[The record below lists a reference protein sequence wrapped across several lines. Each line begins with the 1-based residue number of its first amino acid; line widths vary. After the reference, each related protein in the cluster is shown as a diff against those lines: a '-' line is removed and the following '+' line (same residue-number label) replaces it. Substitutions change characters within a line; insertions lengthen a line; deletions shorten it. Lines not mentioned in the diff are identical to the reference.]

1 MKLQREKSKI
11 KSRINYGYY
20 AEVLLNVFMYS
31 FILYISIKLW
41 IWFIKLIIKMMTTI

>member
-1 MKLQREKSKI
+1 MKPIKRQSTI
-11 KSRINYGYY
+11 KSRINSGYY